1 MTILIDRGHSYTA
14 PGASGYALE
23 TDLTHRWGIE
33 LHNTILGLGGQSLL
47 LNDGATRDDDLRV
60 PVKQANALGKDN
72 LFVSIHCNAHKDPT
86 AKGFETFMYKGTT
99 NAKSKELLNALH
111 TAYGAVAKGAGMIDR
126 GTKTADFYV
135 LRETVMPAALIELGF
150 VTNANDARLL
160 KDESFMKSSLL
171 AMAKALMRVAGQ
183 SEKPSPDQGK
193 LVAGATYVILS
204 RLDLKKALDVR
215 KTTNAVIIW
224 DRHDGRNQQWEYTGE
239 GFKSVETGKMLD
251 IENGSKSVGAQLC
264 VYPAHG
270 GTNQQFYVTQDL
282 AISTPRNGMVLDIA
296 NGTSKNGTKVIMWPY
311 TGGKNQLWYFVR
323 IS

>member
-1 MTILIDRGHSYTA
+1 MTILIDRGHSYSA
-14 PGASGYALE
+14 PGASGHVLE

-33 LHNTILGLGGQSLL
+33 LNNTILALGGNSLL

-126 GTKTADFYV
+126 GQKDADFYV

-160 KDESFMKSSLL
+160 KDESFMKSAVL

-193 LVAGATYVILS
+193 LVPGATYVILS

-224 DRHDGRNQQWEYTGE
+224 DRHDGRNQQWVYTGE

-251 IENGSKSVGAQLC
+251 IENGSKSVGAPLC
-264 VYPAHG
+264 VYPEHG
-270 GTNQQFYVTQDL
+270 GTNQQFYATPEL
-282 AISTPRNGMVLDIA
+282 AIATPHNNMVLDIA
-296 NGTSKNGTKVIMWPY
+296 NGTSKNGTKVIMWPF

-323 IS
+323 IK